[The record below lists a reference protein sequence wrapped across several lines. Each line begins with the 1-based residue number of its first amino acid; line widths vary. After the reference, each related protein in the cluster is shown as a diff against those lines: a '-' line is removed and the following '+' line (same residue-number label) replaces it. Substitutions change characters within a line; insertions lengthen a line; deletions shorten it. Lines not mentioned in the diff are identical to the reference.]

1 VSGSGEEVGRGV
13 GGGTRE
19 DLSFFILCW
28 ILVLTGKGQSTSL
41 FYTEN
46 VHKLVKNKKIY
57 CPGLLRIGPFVHD
70 NLGKYL
76 WARTRRSP

>member
-1 VSGSGEEVGRGV
+1 VGAGRRLGEEWVEGREG
-13 GGGTRE
+13 

-28 ILVLTGKGQSTSL
+28 ILVLTGKGQITSL

-57 CPGLLRIGPFVHD
+57 CPALLRIGPFVHD

-76 WARTRRSP
+76 WTRSRRSP